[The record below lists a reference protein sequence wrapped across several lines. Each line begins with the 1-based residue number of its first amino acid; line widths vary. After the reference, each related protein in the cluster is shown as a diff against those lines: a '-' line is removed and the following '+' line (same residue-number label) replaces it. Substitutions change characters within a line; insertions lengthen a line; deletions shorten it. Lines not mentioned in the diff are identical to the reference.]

1 MTLRKSRKNDADVT
15 ELNNAAKTL
24 LANIRFMD
32 VDDPIK
38 TIVITSSIPNEGK
51 SFVAEILSEAI
62 ATSGKSALLME
73 GDLRRRTLANR
84 IGVHVRHGL
93 YSVLAG
99 SVSPSDA
106 IMSTHTPYMYFL
118 DAEPNIPNPSDLFN
132 SRRFATFMS
141 GLANSYDY
149 VIIDTP
155 PVGAFI
161 DAAVLSHMADA
172 TLLVVRENFTKR
184 DQIKDAYEQLQKA
197 GGNVTGVVM
206 NYCKHQSNEYYYSY
220 YYNDADEDS
229 APSFKAST
237 VAHPRTAQTAPRQ
250 TSKTVHQH
258 VRSQQ
263 VSSVG
268 TVDYT
273 PEAKPHRNPYLNNR
287 A

>member
-1 MTLRKSRKNDADVT
+1 
-15 ELNNAAKTL
+15 
-24 LANIRFMD
+24 
-32 VDDPIK
+32 
-38 TIVITSSIPNEGK
+38 
-51 SFVAEILSEAI
+51 
-62 ATSGKSALLME
+62 ME

-172 TLLVVRENFTKR
+172 TLLIVRENFTKR
-184 DQIKDAYEQLQKA
+184 DEIKGAYEQLQKA

-220 YYNDADEDS
+220 YYNDADGDS
-229 APSFKAST
+229 APSFEASAA
-237 VAHPRTAQTAPRQ
+237 AHPRAAQVTPRQ
-250 TSKTVHQH
+250 APKTTHQH
-258 VRSQQ
+258 TRPQQ
-263 VSSVG
+263 VSSVRTMG
-268 TVDYT
+268 YT
-273 PEAKPHRNPYLNNR
+273 PEEEPHRNPYLNNR

>member
-51 SFVAEILSEAI
+51 SFVAERLSEAI
-62 ATSGKSALLME
+62 ATSGKSVLLME
-73 GDLRRRTLANR
+73 GDLRRRTLAHR
-84 IGVHVRHGL
+84 VGVHARHGL

-99 SVSPSDA
+99 STSPSDA
-106 IMSTHTPYMYFL
+106 IVITHVPYMYFL

-132 SRRFATFMS
+132 SHRFATFMS

-184 DQIKDAYEQLQKA
+184 DEIKGAYEQLQKA

>member
-1 MTLRKSRKNDADVT
+1 
-15 ELNNAAKTL
+15 
-24 LANIRFMD
+24 
-32 VDDPIK
+32 
-38 TIVITSSIPNEGK
+38 
-51 SFVAEILSEAI
+51 
-62 ATSGKSALLME
+62 ME

>member
-51 SFVAEILSEAI
+51 SFVAERLSEAI
-62 ATSGKSALLME
+62 ATSGKSVLLME
-73 GDLRRRTLANR
+73 GDLRRRTLAHR
-84 IGVHVRHGL
+84 VGVHARHGL

-99 SVSPSDA
+99 STSPSDA
-106 IMSTHTPYMYFL
+106 IVITHVPYMYFL

-132 SRRFATFMS
+132 SHRFATFMS

-149 VIIDTP
+149 VVIDTP

-172 TLLVVRENFTKR
+172 TLLIVRENFTKR